1 MVDIEKIEVGIRD
14 LKARLSEYLRLV
26 KQGKVVTITEYG
38 KPISRLVPYSE
49 SVEERMQSAVDAG
62 ILLWNGERWEPS
74 GPVAKVHG
82 KKTVADLII
91 EDRK

>member
-1 MVDIEKIEVGIRD
+1 MVNAERIEAGVRD

-26 KQGKVVTITEYG
+26 KQGRVVTITEHG
-38 KPISRLVPYSE
+38 KPIGRLVPYSE
-49 SVEERMQSAVDAG
+49 SVEDRIQSAIDAG
-62 ILLWNGERWEPS
+62 ILLWNGERWEPA
-74 GPVAKVHG
+74 GPVAKVRG

>member
-1 MVDIEKIEVGIRD
+1 MSDTEKIEVGIRD

-26 KQGKVVTITEYG
+26 KQGRVVTITEYG

-49 SVEERMQSAVDAG
+49 SVEDRIQSAIDAG

-74 GPVAKVHG
+74 GPVAKVRG